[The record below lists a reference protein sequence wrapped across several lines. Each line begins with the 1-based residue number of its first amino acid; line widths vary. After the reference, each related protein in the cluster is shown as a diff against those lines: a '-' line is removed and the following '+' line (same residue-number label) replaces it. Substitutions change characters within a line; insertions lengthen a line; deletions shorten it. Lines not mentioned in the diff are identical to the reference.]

1 LVSSFS
7 NICLIDS
14 DELMLLLL
22 VLVVFIVGIF
32 SLHANYLNINL
43 LLLLI
48 IIIITLSETPLYSDD
63 IDITGQKAKQTA
75 TQYHQRVEQCIT
87 Y

>member
-1 LVSSFS
+1 
-7 NICLIDS
+7 
-14 DELMLLLL
+14 MLLLL

-32 SLHANYLNINL
+32 SLHANYLNMNL
-43 LLLLI
+43 LLL

-63 IDITGQKAKQTA
+63 IDITGQKAKQTV